1 MHQRRLRYDLGTPT
15 QVVQSV
21 TERLVQVM
29 LARHYED
36 LTAELLRRYPLPH
49 QLGLAH
55 VLAGAAS
62 AV

>member
-1 MHQRRLRYDLGTPT
+1 M
-15 QVVQSV
+15 

-29 LARHYED
+29 LARHYEG
-36 LTAELLRRYPLPH
+36 LTAELLHCYPLPH

-55 VLAGAAS
+55 VLAGVVS